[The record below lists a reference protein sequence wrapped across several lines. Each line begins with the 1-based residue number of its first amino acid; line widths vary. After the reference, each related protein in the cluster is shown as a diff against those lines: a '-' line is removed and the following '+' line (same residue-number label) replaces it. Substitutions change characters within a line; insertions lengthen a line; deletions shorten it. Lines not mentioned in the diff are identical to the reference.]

1 MATPVLLS
9 MVGEMGSRVLWGMWV
24 IQRGEGKRHF
34 LSCLLPQCSG
44 PFQPS
49 VSGASKF
56 VIKLGAKDGKVQ
68 VNVGALGHS
77 DSQET
82 GPV

>member
-1 MATPVLLS
+1 MLLS
-9 MVGEMGSRVLWGMWV
+9 VVGEMGGRVLWGVWV
-24 IQRGEGKRHF
+24 IHRGEGKRHF
-34 LSCLLPQCSG
+34 LSCLLPQWSG

-49 VSGASKF
+49 VPGASKL
-56 VIKLGAKDGKVQ
+56 VTKLGAKNGKVQ
-68 VNVGALGHS
+68 VNAGALGHS